1 MPSMADL
8 DREWSDAL
16 LPSLPQKARARFAG
30 GHWVAVEGDTAV
42 FGLPNA
48 PHAERCEEF
57 RTDLERTLAQ
67 RFGVAVPVRLV
78 VDGSAPDPSAP
89 RAAKPSRRA
98 LADAPSGAADLPDDE
113 IIDLDELT
121 DATGVDTAGVDRIA
135 AMFPGAELV
144 TDDD

>member
-1 MPSMADL
+1 MTDL

-57 RTDLERTLAQ
+57 RPDLERLLAE
-67 RFGVAVPVRLV
+67 RFGIAVPVRLV

-89 RAAKPSRRA
+89 RAAQPSRRA
-98 LADAPSGAADLPDDE
+98 RAESSTSSADTADDE

-121 DATGVDTAGVDRIA
+121 DATDIASAGVDRIA